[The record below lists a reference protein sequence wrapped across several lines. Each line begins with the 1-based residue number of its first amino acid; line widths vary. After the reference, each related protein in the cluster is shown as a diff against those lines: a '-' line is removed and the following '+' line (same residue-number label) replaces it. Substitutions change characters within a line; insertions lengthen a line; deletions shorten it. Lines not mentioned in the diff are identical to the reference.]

1 MNKGTLPRNWQ
12 AWPLADVGTWL
23 GGGTPRKSDNRFW
36 HGHIRWVSPKDMK
49 ALSIVDTQ
57 DHISE
62 EAVENSAAKIIP
74 PGSVLFVTRSGILAH
89 SFPVATNKTEVTVN
103 QDLKAIVPEPVIDT
117 QYLAWCLRAHAR
129 LILDSCTKDGTTVQ
143 SIEVPTLKAYQVAIA
158 PINEQRRIVAKI
170 EELFSELDK
179 GVENLK
185 TAREQLK
192 VYRQAVFKHAFE
204 GKLTA
209 QWRKEHKDKLESA
222 ERLLACIEKE
232 RKTHYHRQLDNWN
245 SAVSKWKAN
254 GKKGKQPAKPRRA
267 AVTDKPSPEH
277 RRRMWD
283 LPIGWRWLQIG
294 NFAFVTKLAGFEYTK
309 YVRYDDDGDLPVI
322 KAENAGPNGY
332 RVTQY
337 SHVRSA
343 SVKELT
349 RSYLEGAELLMVFV
363 GAGTGNVAMVPKNQ
377 RFFLG
382 PNIAMIRV
390 EFDAVNARFIELFLR
405 SPMGKDLALA
415 AAKAV
420 AQPSLSMETIRQ
432 VPVALPSKAE
442 QDLIVMQIDAT
453 LSAIEKTE
461 SEIGDQISRAE
472 LLRQSILKKAFSGR
486 LVTQDPK
493 DEPASVLLERINAEK
508 TAQNKD
514 NTNKNNK
521 RKDAA

>member
-1 MNKGTLPRNWQ
+1 
-12 AWPLADVGTWL
+12 
-23 GGGTPRKSDNRFW
+23 
-36 HGHIRWVSPKDMK
+36 
-49 ALSIVDTQ
+49 
-57 DHISE
+57 
-62 EAVENSAAKIIP
+62 
-74 PGSVLFVTRSGILAH
+74 
-89 SFPVATNKTEVTVN
+89 
-103 QDLKAIVPEPVIDT
+103 
-117 QYLAWCLRAHAR
+117 
-129 LILDSCTKDGTTVQ
+129 
-143 SIEVPTLKAYQVAIA
+143 
-158 PINEQRRIVAKI
+158 
-170 EELFSELDK
+170 
-179 GVENLK
+179 
-185 TAREQLK
+185 
-192 VYRQAVFKHAFE
+192 
-204 GKLTA
+204 
-209 QWRKEHKDKLESA
+209 
-222 ERLLACIEKE
+222 
-232 RKTHYHRQLDNWN
+232 
-245 SAVSKWKAN
+245 
-254 GKKGKQPAKPRRA
+254 
-267 AVTDKPSPEH
+267 
-277 RRRMWD
+277 
-283 LPIGWRWLQIG
+283 
-294 NFAFVTKLAGFEYTK
+294 
-309 YVRYDDDGDLPVI
+309 
-322 KAENAGPNGY
+322 
-332 RVTQY
+332 
-337 SHVRSA
+337 
-343 SVKELT
+343 
-349 RSYLEGAELLMVFV
+349 MVFV

-390 EFDAVNARFIELFLR
+390 ESDAVNARFIELFLR